1 MRGRTPIPATTNT
14 DCVPTGISH
23 VVTPNDLGS
32 DPIPFSD
39 GDTVNLEAVQPDT
52 LPALV
57 PVAARPALL
66 EAARQQARVR
76 QQRAYALV
84 SARREQKQGV
94 AARLV
99 QLA

>member
-1 MRGRTPIPATTNT
+1 
-14 DCVPTGISH
+14 
-23 VVTPNDLGS
+23 
-32 DPIPFSD
+32 
-39 GDTVNLEAVQPDT
+39 
-52 LPALV
+52 V